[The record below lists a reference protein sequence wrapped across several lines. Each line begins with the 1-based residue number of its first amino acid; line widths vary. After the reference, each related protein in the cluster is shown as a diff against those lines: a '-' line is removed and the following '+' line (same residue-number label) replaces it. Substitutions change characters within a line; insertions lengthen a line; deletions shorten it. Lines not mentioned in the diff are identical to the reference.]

1 MEQGFIINAIPIPD
15 VEKTILS
22 EYWHAINNILRPSF
36 GFEGFQLVHFREMGI
51 DVKTTRGLWKGYVLV
66 DTYKRRLYITSNDLL
81 NKYAAYIWHDH
92 YIYPGFGLLLNNSDE
107 KHPANCIFRD
117 GVIETKRAI
126 QPGEFLRIDYC
137 YGKGEY
143 PPIPE
148 EIINI
153 RRELLEPYGIK
164 V

>member
-1 MEQGFIINAIPIPD
+1 MIERGFEIKGNPID
-15 VEKTILS
+15 VEKEILITYWDAIGIVLQGKAFWYTYS
-22 EYWHAINNILRPSF
+22 ENA
-36 GFEGFQLVHFREMGI
+36 GI
-51 DVKTTRGLWKGYVLV
+51 DIYANQFLWAGYTLA
-66 DTYKRRLYITSNDLL
+66 DTNRRRLYIADEYLL

-126 QPGEFLRIDYC
+126 EPGEFLRIDYC

>member
-1 MEQGFIINAIPIPD
+1 MEQGFIIKEKPIPD

-22 EYWHAINNILRPSF
+22 EYWHAIYDILEQPSYP
-36 GFEGFQLVHFREMGI
+36 GRLQLVYFREMGI
-51 DVKTTRGLWKGYVLV
+51 DVKAIRGLWKGYVLV
-66 DTYKRRLYITSNDLL
+66 DTNKRRLYITSNDLL

-126 QPGEFLRIDYC
+126 EPGEFLRIDYC

-153 RRELLEPYGIK
+153 RRELLGPYGIK